1 MGNTPK
7 PDLARGIAFR
17 DLPDGGKILGTVGE
31 DEVIVL
37 RRGDAI
43 FACGAYCTHYHGAL
57 AEGLATDETLRCPL
71 HHACFSLRTGEAL
84 RAPALDPIQCWRV
97 ERIGDTVFV
106 REKLPSPTA
115 RAAAA
120 AAGTSGLR
128 SVIIVGGGAAGL
140 AAAEM
145 LRREGYAGG
154 LTLISA
160 DDSPPCDRPNLSKDF
175 LAGTAPE
182 EWMPLRPPEF
192 YTQQRIE
199 LLLNSP
205 VASLDTQRRRVRL
218 ENGRELPFDAL
229 LLATGAEPVRL
240 EVPGASA
247 STVCYLRSFADSR
260 AIVAKAADARSA
272 VVVGASFIGLEVAAS
287 LRERGLEV
295 QVVAPESIPMLRILG
310 AEAGRWVQSL
320 HESHGVKFHL
330 GKTLQRMDGRRA
342 TLSDGTVL
350 DADLV
355 VLGVGVRPA
364 VSLASSAGLAVDR
377 GVLVNEYLETSAA
390 GVYAAGDIARWPD
403 PHSGERIRVEH
414 WVVAE
419 RQGQVA
425 ARNILGRREKFTA
438 VPFFWCQYYDVAIR
452 YLGHAEQ
459 WDSIKVEGAFADR
472 DCTVTYLRGGK
483 RLAIATVQRDLQNL
497 QAELAFEAA
506 TAGPP

>member
-1 MGNTPK
+1 MGNK
-7 PDLARGIAFR
+7 PDLTRGIAFR
-17 DLPDGGKILGTVGE
+17 DLPDGGPILGTVGE

-37 RRGDAI
+37 RHGDAV

-57 AEGLATDETLRCPL
+57 IDGIADGETLRCPL
-71 HHACFSLRTGEAL
+71 HHACFSARTGEAL
-84 RAPALDPIQCWRV
+84 HAPALDPLQCWRV
-97 ERIGDTVFV
+97 ERIGDTIFV
-106 REKLPSPTA
+106 REKLPPSAPPA
-115 RAAAA
+115 RAAS
-120 AAGTSGLR
+120 GTSPR

-145 LRREGYAGG
+145 LRREGYAGT

-160 DDSPPCDRPNLSKDF
+160 EDSPPCDRPNLSKDF

-199 LLLNSP
+199 LLLNTHVS
-205 VASLDTQRRRVRL
+205 SLHTERKRVKL
-218 ENGRELPFDAL
+218 ESGRELEYDAL
-229 LLATGAEPVRL
+229 LLATGADPVKID
-240 EVPGASA
+240 VPGAPA
-247 STVCYLRSFADSR
+247 SKVCYLRSFADSR
-260 AIVAKAADARSA
+260 AIVAKAATAKSV

-287 LRERGLEV
+287 LRARALEV
-295 QVVAPESIPMLRILG
+295 HVVAPENVPMLRTLG
-310 AEAGRWVQSL
+310 AEAGRWVQTL
-320 HESHGVKFHL
+320 HESHGVQFHL
-330 GKTLQRMDGRRA
+330 GKSLQRMDSRRA
-342 TLSDGTVL
+342 ILSDGTGL
-350 DADLV
+350 DADIV
-355 VLGVGVRPA
+355 VLGVGVRPSI
-364 VSLASSAGLAVDR
+364 SLAASAGLAVDR
-377 GVLVNEYLETSAA
+377 GVLVNEYLETSAP

-459 WDSIKVEGAFADR
+459 WDSIKVEGSFADR

-483 RLAIATVQRDLQNL
+483 RLAIATIQRDLQNL
-497 QAELAFEAA
+497 QTELAFESEI
-506 TAGPP
+506 AGAG

>member
-1 MGNTPK
+1 MGNK
-7 PDLARGIAFR
+7 PDLTRGIAFR
-17 DLPDGGKILGTVGE
+17 DLPDGGRILGTVGE

-37 RRGDAI
+37 RRGDAV

-57 AEGLATDETLRCPL
+57 MDGLATDETLRCPL
-71 HHACFSLRTGEAL
+71 HHACFSIRTGEAL

-97 ERIGDTVFV
+97 ERVGDSVFV
-106 REKLPSPTA
+106 REKLPSPAAPTA
-115 RAAAA
+115 AP
-120 AAGTSGLR
+120 AAGKSGLR
-128 SVIIVGGGAAGL
+128 SVVIVGGGAAGL

-145 LRREGYAGG
+145 LRREGYAGE

-160 DDSPPCDRPNLSKDF
+160 EDSPPCDRPNLSKDF

-192 YTQQRIE
+192 YTQQRIQ
-199 LLLNSP
+199 LLLNTR
-205 VASLDTQRRRVRL
+205 VAALESRRLKL
-218 ENGRELPFDAL
+218 EDGRELPFDAL
-229 LLATGAEPVRL
+229 LLATGAEPIRL

-260 AIVAKAADARSA
+260 AIVAKATNARSA

-287 LRERGLEV
+287 LRERSLEV
-295 QVVAPESIPMLRILG
+295 HVVAPENVPMLRTLG

-350 DADLV
+350 EADFV
-355 VLGVGVRPA
+355 VLGVGVRPSL
-364 VSLASSAGLAVDR
+364 SLASSAGLAVDR
-377 GVLVNEYLETSAA
+377 GVLVNEYLETSVP
-390 GVYAAGDIARWPD
+390 GIYAAGDIARWPD

-438 VPFFWCQYYDVAIR
+438 VPFFWCQYYDVAVR

-459 WDSIKVEGAFADR
+459 WDSIEVEGSLDDR
-472 DCTVTYLRGGK
+472 DCTLTYLRGGK
-483 RLAIATVQRDLQNL
+483 RLAVATVQRDLQNL
-497 QAELAFEAA
+497 QAELDFEAA
-506 TAGPP
+506 TAGAG